1 MTREEYC
8 LITRCADMDQDKK
21 RAQDARLSMK
31 IVDWDRMYAMQES
44 VPGYSLA
51 LHVIEPEECATK
63 NHILIG
69 RV

>member
-1 MTREEYC
+1 MTRKEYC

-21 RAQDARLSMK
+21 RTLDARLSMK

-44 VPGYSLA
+44 IPGYSLA
-51 LHVIEPEECATK
+51 LHLIEPEKCATK